1 MQLSLRKISMNEI
14 LIYVIW
20 FWTGKPWIGTAT
32 RKIRLCYTCTHTH
45 EFYWSSFSQN
55 GIVLSAWSNR
65 KIWGVNYYQLKY
77 IKFKCVQHFV
87 FGEANF
93 CITWKLNH
101 FFKNVN
107 DFTWKILWNFF
118 HLINFIENYQW
129 SLHAIKV
136 WVCYTS
142 TNWEKTGGEID
153 AFNLYFEI
161 NEENYSSTWLLL
173 PSILQIR

>member
-1 MQLSLRKISMNEI
+1 MARQRGR
-14 LIYVIW
+14 YDCVIH
-20 FWTGKPWIGTAT
+20 AH
-32 RKIRLCYTCTHTH
+32 THTNSINDRLILRMASLWVP
-45 EFYWSSFSQN
+45 EAIEKYEELTIINWN
-55 GIVLSAWSNR
+55 
-65 KIWGVNYYQLKY
+65 IWNLNA
-77 IKFKCVQHFV
+77 FNFV